1 MPHQI
6 IEYSKNLDAEIDI
19 DELVR
24 TLHETAVGVEA
35 LPVGGI
41 RTRAV
46 RRDHY
51 RIADG
56 HADNAFI
63 NVTLRIA
70 TGRTPDEKR
79 DAGERLFRALVRF
92 VDAVYASR
100 PLALS
105 YEIQEIDPEFRWKE
119 SNIRNYMAKR
129 AN

>member
-6 IEYSKNLDAEIDI
+6 IEYSKNLDADIDI

-24 TLHETAVGVEA
+24 TLHETAVGIDA

-46 RRDHY
+46 RRDHF

-70 TGRTPDEKR
+70 TGRTPNEKR
-79 DAGERLFRALVRF
+79 DAGERLFDALVRF

-105 YEIQEIDPEFRWKE
+105 YEIQEIDPEFRWKQ
-119 SNIRNYMAKR
+119 SNIRSYMAKR